1 MRLTIE
7 RTGGHRLPGA
17 PVAHPGGTTLGALA
31 RLIGGIAAAWR
42 CRLRRTAAIRELRAW
57 DDRMLKDVGLTR
69 GEIRAAVD
77 GEMERGRPLRRR
89 PRRPGA

>member
-7 RTGGHRLPGA
+7 RTTGHRLSGS
-17 PVAHPGGTTLGALA
+17 PVIRPGGNPLGALE
-31 RLIGGIAAAWR
+31 RWIGGVLAAWR
-42 CRLRRTAAIRELRAW
+42 CRLRRAAAIRELRAW

-77 GEMERGRPLRRR
+77 GELERGRPLPR
-89 PRRPGA
+89 PRRRDA